1 MMSGGKCRLHDQSAS
16 VATEVIGIVQ
26 IKSSRMVDY
35 SRWRASFVRP
45 QIVSLDI
52 IEADDDDDTR
62 VKIYLSVAAITGGRS
77 GGLSRVYLWRQTEAL
92 PAAAAAAA
100 HMSRC
105 GR

>member
-1 MMSGGKCRLHDQSAS
+1 MMSGGKCRLHEQSAS

-45 QIVSLDI
+45 QIVSPDI
-52 IEADDDDDTR
+52 IEADDDTR

-77 GGLSRVYLWRQTEAL
+77 GGLSRVYLCRLRHCRRRRRRHICPDVVVEA
-92 PAAAAAAA
+92 
-100 HMSRC
+100 
-105 GR
+105 